1 MAAIDTD
8 AAQLP
13 NHKKVTLSGT
23 PNTMQE
29 FSIPGKAEKV
39 EIQFEGATVTG
50 KIVFNGGTDGAVI
63 SGDVIAYPVPGNSSF
78 FYGLGRSKQTHSI
91 WIASDTASTV
101 AHVII
106 YEA

>member
-1 MAAIDTD
+1 MAVIDTD
-8 AAQLP
+8 ATELP

-29 FSIPGKAEKV
+29 FSIPGKAERV

-50 KIVFNGGTDGAVI
+50 KVVFNGGTDGAVI
-63 SGDVIAYPVPGNSSF
+63 SGGVIAYPVPGDSSF
-78 FYGLGRSKQTHSI
+78 YYGLGRSKQKHSI

-101 AHVII
+101 AHVIV

>member
-13 NHKKVTLSGT
+13 NHKKVTLSST
-23 PNTMQE
+23 PMTMQE
-29 FSIPGKAEKV
+29 FSIPGKAERV

-50 KIVFNGGTDGAVI
+50 QIVFNGGTDGAVI
-63 SGDVIAYPVPGNSSF
+63 SSELAYPVPGDSSF

-91 WIASDTASTV
+91 WIAADTASTV

>member
-1 MAAIDTD
+1 MAVIDTD
-8 AAQLP
+8 ATELP

-29 FSIPGKAEKV
+29 FSIPGKAERV

-50 KIVFNGGTDGAVI
+50 KVVFNGGTDGAVI
-63 SGDVIAYPVPGNSSF
+63 SSEAAYPVPGDSSF
-78 FYGLGRSKQTHSI
+78 YYGLGRSKQKHSI

-101 AHVII
+101 AHVIV